1 MRKKLKALLKIV
13 AFVLIFSIVLTITST
28 IVQPVWLSW
37 NNYYTQKGFYAEK
50 ENTIETIFLGPST
63 MLTDL
68 IPTELYENYGICAYN
83 LCTEQQPVLA
93 SYIWT
98 EEAYKYHSES
108 LKTVVFCVSELR
120 DKSSSSIYHKALDN
134 LKPSFTKF
142 KALTLYNEGNIF
154 EAALDM
160 IPLYSYHGRWEEMT
174 TDDLKNIALDPDNG
188 TRGYHFS
195 DTVYGL
201 DYVRR
206 SVKNVTLDETAEPEE
221 LVESSVLFFEWLV
234 DFCKEKDIEL
244 ILTKAPAKNWNS
256 ALHNAVDKLAEKHG
270 LDFYDLNYGE
280 YYDELG
286 LMDTFDSSDGGT
298 HMNYFGATKIT
309 DWYGKLLTEK
319 YGATDVRGN
328 PEYGFMESQ
337 LERFNSLYQTRMEL
351 HQADDITECLSIAMN
366 EDTTVFIMLN
376 DTVTENLTDEQRA
389 YFKKVGLKTLSE
401 IKDGDSY
408 VAVIEG
414 GKVKEEKLQA
424 FDYVKTTYSL
434 SYKGQLPDGKKYE
447 LTSGGSFHG
456 KASSCLIEGEEKCQ
470 DERGIH
476 IAVYN
481 NKYSEFMY
489 ASYFDTHLESERDCY
504 KLEFCEYVKDPEK
517 QEELKDNE
525 IFMKV
530 LVRYNDVEAL
540 KADKQEK
547 LSLQNNYVTDYLDF
561 YRENENA
568 VIIISAKGD
577 AVKAVTDENRA
588 SLKEYGLTKL
598 SQLENEGTYIAVI
611 TSEGISY
618 EESGEKGE
626 ALTYSDGIFTVKS
639 GDTDSKITASVKV
652 NGKERSENKNG
663 LNVVV
668 IDKNSGEI
676 LSSGVFD
683 TENAPIRNAI
693 W

>member
-1 MRKKLKALLKIV
+1 MRKKLKALLKFV
-13 AFVLIFSIVLTITST
+13 AFVLIFSTILTITST

-37 NNYYTQKGFYAEK
+37 NNYYTQKGFYTEK

-63 MLTDL
+63 MLTDV
-68 IPTELYENYGICAYN
+68 IPTELYEKYGICAYN

-98 EEAYKYHSES
+98 EEVYKYHSES

-120 DKSSSSIYHKALDN
+120 DTSSKSIYHKALDN

-142 KALTLYNEGNIF
+142 KALSYFNEGNIF
-154 EAALDM
+154 QAALDM

-174 TDDLKNIALDPDNG
+174 SDDIINLTLDPDNG
-188 TRGYHFS
+188 TRGYHFD

-201 DYVRR
+201 NYVRR

-221 LVESSVLFFEWLV
+221 FVESSLLFFEWLV
-234 DFCKEKDIEL
+234 EFCEKKDLEL

-256 ALHNAVDKLAEKHG
+256 ALHNAAEELAEKHG

-280 YYDELG
+280 YYEELG
-286 LMDTFDSSDGGT
+286 LIDTFDSSDGGT

-309 DWYGKLLTEK
+309 DWFGRLLTEK
-319 YGATDVRGN
+319 YGATDVRNN
-328 PEYGFMESQ
+328 PEFSFMDTQ
-337 LERFNSLYQTRMEL
+337 LERFRSLYQTRMEL
-351 HQADDITECLSIAMN
+351 HQTDDITECLDIAMN

-376 DTVTENLTDEQRA
+376 DTVTKNLTDEQRA
-389 YFKKVGLKTLSE
+389 YFKKVGLKTLSG

-424 FDYVKTTYSL
+424 FDYVKNTYSL
-434 SYKGQLPDGKKYE
+434 SYKGTLPDGKEYE
-447 LTSGGSFHG
+447 LKSGGSFHG
-456 KASSCLIEGEEKCQ
+456 KASSCLIEGEEKCF

-504 KLEFCEYVKDPEK
+504 KLEFNELVKDEEK
-517 QEELKDNE
+517 HGELQDNE
-525 IFMKV
+525 IFMKA
-530 LVRYNDVEAL
+530 LVRYNDVETL
-540 KADKQEK
+540 KATKKEK
-547 LSLQNNYVTDYLDF
+547 LSLQNNYVTEYLNF
-561 YRENENA
+561 FRENEDA
-568 VIIISAKGD
+568 VIIITSKGD

-588 SLKEYGLTKL
+588 TLKDYGLTKL
-598 SQLENEGTYIAVI
+598 SELKNGENYIAVI

-618 EESGEKGE
+618 EESGKKGE
-626 ALTYSDGIFTVKS
+626 ALTYTDGIFTVKS
-639 GDTDSKITASVKV
+639 GDTESKITASVKV
-652 NGKERSENKNG
+652 DGLEVSANKNG

-668 IDKNSGEI
+668 IDKNSGDI
-676 LSSGVFD
+676 LSSGSFD
-683 TENAPIRNAI
+683 TEKSPIRNAV